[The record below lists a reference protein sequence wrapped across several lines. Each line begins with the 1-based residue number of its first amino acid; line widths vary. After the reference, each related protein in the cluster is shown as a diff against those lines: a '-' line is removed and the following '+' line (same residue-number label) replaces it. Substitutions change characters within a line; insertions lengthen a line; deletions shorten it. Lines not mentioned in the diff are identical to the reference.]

1 MRRLIAA
8 ADTLAALALALLLA
22 VVAGS
27 VATRA
32 VFDLTGGA
40 INLLLPGAI
49 ELSGLALS
57 LMVFAGLPGAAWR
70 GLARVD
76 VVIERLPQAVARLLE
91 RLWSALLA
99 LAAGLLAWLLASRA
113 RLELEAG
120 HLTQDLGW
128 PLWPATA
135 IAAFGALGLML
146 AALARLLRP
155 GSADR
160 A

>member
-57 LMVFAGLPGAAWR
+57 LMVFAALPGAAWR

-135 IAAFGALGLML
+135 VAAFGALGLML